1 MGKAGTLFA
10 INYRICEEQP
20 KMENIFTDAQI
31 HEYSLNQIL

>member
-10 INYRICEEQP
+10 INNRICKEQP
-20 KMENIFTDAQI
+20 KMENIFADAQI